1 MNEDKKY
8 IKMKDLR
15 IIIVSWNVRREL
27 ERCLHSVEKACEGL
41 EYDVVVV
48 DNASDD
54 GTRDSMLAKCQMPNA
69 KCGTVLNTDNRGF
82 AKACNQGLA
91 GLDAR
96 YVLLLNPDTECP
108 PGSIASFVRR
118 MDEHPENVGI
128 AGPKLLNA
136 DGSSQQSVRRFPTVW
151 SQAGILLKL
160 HRLFR
165 RANVFRRYFADDL
178 DQNREQ
184 DVDQVM
190 GACFLI
196 RKELIDEIG
205 GLDEQYFIWFEEVD
219 YCRTAKERGWRVRYI
234 PSASVI
240 HHGGSSFAQVF
251 SIKKQRMFNRSL
263 IAYFKKWHPGWRT
276 ITLRI
281 LRPLSLLLSW
291 ALGMIVPLSHDST
304 VNGEATDERNN
315 GATEQRSNGTA
326 RKARLWLFIVFFL
339 ELVSALT
346 MFRDSRNAVTLLVVG
361 LVVGIISFKRPTL
374 GLAILLLELL
384 IGSKGYLLQLWGWP
398 GVFSL
403 RIVLFSVFCTGW
415 FFNFVSFGDVKR
427 LLSEFF
433 RRKAWV
439 ILFIAVIY
447 GLVLGFASKNEFFF
461 ADANAWGFLLLLF
474 PILDLGTR
482 ETSKLKSD
490 ILPVL
495 FVGPIWLAMKTIGL
509 EYLFSHGFPSVS
521 PQTYLWVRRTGVGEV
536 TLITANAFRIFMQS
550 YIYFVP
556 ALLIGVAWMFRGKY
570 RISNTE
576 YRKNAPQASAFD
588 IRHSIFDIQN
598 LWLVATFVVLGI
610 SLSRSIWMGCVA
622 GLVVLAWFY
631 RKELFKSWSVIARII
646 VSGVIA
652 LVIIF
657 ATLAFP
663 LPPVDYASLADLFGS
678 RASTAD
684 AAAVSRWNLL
694 PVVMDKIKQAPIMGH
709 GFGAT
714 LTYET
719 KDPRILAEHPDG
731 MYTTYAFEW
740 GWLEHWVKMGVLG
753 IGAMLFLIWSLLRR
767 TLALNAPKW
776 LVYGVFASL
785 IGIAVTHVFSPYF
798 NHPLGIGALL
808 MVEGWLTVGEQ
819 GS

>member
-15 IIIVSWNVRREL
+15 IIIVSWNVREQL

-48 DNASDD
+48 DNASND

-82 AKACNQGLA
+82 ARACNQGLVD
-91 GLDAR
+91 LDAR

-165 RANVFRRYFADDL
+165 QTKVFRGYFADDL

-251 SIKKQRMFNRSL
+251 SIKKQRMFNESLVSYFRKWHAGWRAALIRSL
-263 IAYFKKWHPGWRT
+263 QPISFVLSLFVASFHPGE
-276 ITLRI
+276 
-281 LRPLSLLLSW
+281 
-291 ALGMIVPLSHDST
+291 V
-304 VNGEATDERNN
+304 
-315 GATEQRSNGTA
+315 GAGRGA
-326 RKARLWLFIVFFL
+326 RGAVKLWLLIVATL

-346 MFRDSRNAVTLLVVG
+346 IFRDDWNAIAVLTAG
-361 LVVGIISFKRPTL
+361 LIVGIISFKRPTL

-495 FVGPIWLAMKTIGL
+495 FIGPIWLAMKTIGL

-646 VSGVIA
+646 ASGVIA

-740 GWLEHWVKMGVLG
+740 GWLEHWVKMGILG

-767 TLALNAPKW
+767 ILALNAPKW

-785 IGIAVTHVFSPYF
+785 IGIAITHVFSPYF

-808 MVEGWLTVGEQ
+808 MVEGWLVIGEQ